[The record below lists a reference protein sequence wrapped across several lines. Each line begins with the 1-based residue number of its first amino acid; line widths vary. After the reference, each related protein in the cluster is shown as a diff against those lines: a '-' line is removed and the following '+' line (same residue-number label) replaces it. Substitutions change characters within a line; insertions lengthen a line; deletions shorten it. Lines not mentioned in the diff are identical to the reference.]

1 MVIKLIFP
9 SAIIL
14 SGLYCRWKYCFLSDI
29 IIFIDREII
38 FAFYEVEFTF
48 VDIQIFQ
55 AVFEACSLMKKDK
68 ESMRIIMST
77 LSGIAAAV
85 PGFKLEN
92 RPEREAAVMLARHI
106 EGFNDIM

>member
-1 MVIKLIFP
+1 MVIKLIFL

-38 FAFYEVEFTF
+38 FAFYEVEFSF

-55 AVFEACSLMKKDK
+55 AVFEECLVSFDYNRQKLGLPSEK
-68 ESMRIIMST
+68 EKMI
-77 LSGIAAAV
+77 
-85 PGFKLEN
+85 
-92 RPEREAAVMLARHI
+92 
-106 EGFNDIM
+106 DILLVV